1 MSFSLPATP
10 LTIAESAAKSALA
23 AAVHL
28 HIRES
33 RRACSAGEVARVL
46 TELVLEERLP
56 LAKAPRQQCK
66 KKNPQNFYPRFYLC
80 SSSSIL
86 HASQFELVVTYSSF
100 CPLRFPIRNEL
111 LRHQKNQLIRHQN
124 TFSNNAHHPC
134 DAIPQQDLVN
144 KWKGSDSVDAAGK
157 VAQAVAVAN
166 EAAGLEGAGTLAAQ
180 VRKHS

>member
-1 MSFSLPATP
+1 M
-10 LTIAESAAKSALA
+10 
-23 AAVHL
+23 
-28 HIRES
+28 
-33 RRACSAGEVARVL
+33 L

-56 LAKAPRQQCK
+56 LAKAPRHQCK
-66 KKNPQNFYPRFYLC
+66 KKNAPILYPRFYLC

-86 HASQFELVVTYSSF
+86 HASQSELVTYSSF

-111 LRHQKNQLIRHQN
+111 PRHQKNQLIRHQN